1 MVAGYNAQGQ
11 YVDKQGNPSPNPA
24 DAAPGISQGISNLL
38 GMPFTPGRDSG
49 LPHETPIDPVHA
61 QQALEGGM
69 SGWETYMPIQKG
81 VTGGLTPALGIQAGT
96 LQEDID
102 QEAGGVGDVWDNVN
116 LGAGDSPGAA
126 NAGDIE
132 ANKMLQRD
140 LNSMGAQLAV
150 DGIIGPKTKA
160 AMEQAHLGAQ
170 GTSNTPSAVGTW
182 PGPTAGGTNISTS
195 PVKEVASG
203 TTDTATAKEP
213 PAETT
218 EPVTQS
224 ADTSG
229 QAGFERLLNAIG
241 GGFDTARDVIMGLG
255 NQANIGLDR
264 YFHRPSAERD
274 ERLARKQAGQV
285 RARDESIGDIGTQ
298 LYDID
303 QTVDAGGQL
312 GNYPTD
318 ASAELGPGN
327 QLLDRLLGTGHD
339 TSLSTKDS
347 IGAQIANRRN
357 NPQSVE
363 EALDVPL
370 PAAANAPV
378 KSSGTD
384 RFGGVSKPPP
394 YKAGVDIEKGTAALP
409 QESDNSPL
417 VDLVNQLATVS
428 DAQRTGVISRLD
440 PRDQK
445 IVIDMLSDRDNI
457 ATGIVD

>member
-1 MVAGYNAQGQ
+1 MPTYDAQGV
-11 YVDKQGNPSPNPA
+11 YRDERGNPAPNPA
-24 DAAPGISQGISNLL
+24 DASPGISQGIANLL
-38 GMPFTPGRDSG
+38 GTSFTPGRDSG

-61 QQALEGGM
+61 QQALEGGK
-69 SGWETYMPIQKG
+69 SGWGTYMPQIQI
-81 VTGGLTPALGIQAGT
+81 GGGAPTAMKGIQADPTVFPDPAKRVNMAMNLTGDPELIDFPREGT
-96 LQEDID
+96 SGMGVQDVDLSRRGIPTPGTDAMQMAQ
-102 QEAGGVGDVWDNVN
+102 QEANLAEGVN
-116 LGAGDSPGAA
+116 LPPIDNTAA
-126 NAGDIE
+126 ATTTAAAKPE
-132 ANKMLQRD
+132 AE
-140 LNSMGAQLAV
+140 AV
-150 DGIIGPKTKA
+150 TK
-160 AMEQAHLGAQ
+160 Q
-170 GTSNTPSAVGTW
+170 
-182 PGPTAGGTNISTS
+182 
-195 PVKEVASG
+195 
-203 TTDTATAKEP
+203 
-213 PAETT
+213 PA
-218 EPVTQS
+218 TQS